1 MPEKSRTLFSLAG
14 ASRREAISGQRHS
27 VDDALTGHR
36 IWPAYLKQNNSSA
49 RSRHMKN
56 NLQLIAVPVAI
67 ATSFLVGCG
76 APRITARTNPGR
88 PSIVQVQEGYDT
100 VGRRWEDD
108 NPPAKMISRND
119 VSIQNFTGMITDI
132 DYANR
137 ELTLKDSQGRLQ
149 TFLVDPDVQ
158 RFAEAKL
165 GDNISVSY
173 YSAFN
178 AEVRKPTAEE
188 KENPLMILQSTGRS
202 SGNGAPEGS
211 NMRQIRAVVTIEGL
225 DRAEQTMTVQ
235 GPRGKYYSA
244 RVADPS
250 RFDDVR
256 IGDTIVL
263 TFTEAEAVSLTP
275 AGK

>member
-1 MPEKSRTLFSLAG
+1 MKKTLQ
-14 ASRREAISGQRHS
+14 I
-27 VDDALTGHR
+27 
-36 IWPAYLKQNNSSA
+36 
-49 RSRHMKN
+49 
-56 NLQLIAVPVAI
+56 IAVPVAI
-67 ATSFLVGCG
+67 AASFLVGCG

-108 NPPAKMISRND
+108 TPSAQSKMLTRND

-132 DYANR
+132 DYLNR

-149 TFLVDPDVQ
+149 TFLVHPDVQ

-173 YSAFN
+173 YSSFN

-202 SGNGAPEGS
+202 SGKNAPEGS
-211 NMRQIRAVVTIEGL
+211 NMTQIRAVVTIEGL
-225 DRAEQTMTVQ
+225 DRAEQTMTVK

-263 TFTEAEAVSLTP
+263 TFTEAEAVTLTP
-275 AGK
+275 AAK